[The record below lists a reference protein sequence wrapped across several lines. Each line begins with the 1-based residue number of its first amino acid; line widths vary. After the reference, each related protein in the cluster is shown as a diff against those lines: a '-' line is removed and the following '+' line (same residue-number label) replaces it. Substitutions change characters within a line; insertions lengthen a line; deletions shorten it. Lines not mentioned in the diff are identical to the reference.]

1 MKIVAWALAAGMLVS
16 SSSAFAVNIDLSVW
30 TCKKFQSASD
40 EDVKIILA
48 WLDGYYRNDNDP
60 PVINLDRFVDNSKKL
75 GQYCA
80 ANPDMGLITA
90 TDKVFK

>member
-1 MKIVAWALAAGMLVS
+1 MKIIAWALAAGMLVS
-16 SSSAFAVNIDLSVW
+16 SGSAFADNIDLSVW
-30 TCKKFQSASD
+30 TCKKFQSAGD
-40 EDVKIILA
+40 EDVKIILS

-60 PVINLDRFVDNSKKL
+60 PVINLDRFVENAKRL

-80 ANPDMGLITA
+80 ANPEMGLITA

>member
-1 MKIVAWALAAGMLVS
+1 MKIVAWALAVGVLAWSG
-16 SSSAFAVNIDLSVW
+16 SAFADNIDLSVW

-40 EDVKIILA
+40 EDVKLILA

-60 PVINLDRFVDNSKKL
+60 PVINLDRFVDNAKKL
-75 GQYCA
+75 GQFCS

>member
-1 MKIVAWALAAGMLVS
+1 MKIFAWVLSAGMLVF
-16 SSSAFAVNIDLSVW
+16 SSSAFAADIDLSVW

-40 EDVKIILA
+40 EDVKLILA

-60 PVINLDRFVDNSKKL
+60 PVINLDRFVDNAKKL
-75 GQYCA
+75 GKFCSS
-80 ANPDMGLITA
+80 NPDLGLITA

>member
-1 MKIVAWALAAGMLVS
+1 MKIVAWALAAGILVWS
-16 SSSAFAVNIDLSVW
+16 GSAFAANIDLSVW

-40 EDVKIILA
+40 EDVKIILS

-60 PVINLDRFVDNSKKL
+60 PVINLDRFVENAKKL
-75 GQYCA
+75 GEYCS

>member
-1 MKIVAWALAAGMLVS
+1 MKTFASTLVVGMLLCC
-16 SSSAFAVNIDLSVW
+16 SSAFAANIDLSVW

-60 PVINLDRFVDNSKKL
+60 PVINLDRFVENAKKL
-75 GQYCA
+75 GQFCSD
-80 ANPDMGLITA
+80 NPDLGLITA

>member
-1 MKIVAWALAAGMLVS
+1 MKIFAWTLAIVVLAWSG
-16 SSSAFAVNIDLSVW
+16 SAFAANIDLSVW

-40 EDVKIILA
+40 EDVKLILA

-60 PVINLDRFVDNSKKL
+60 PVINLDRFVDNAKKL
-75 GQYCA
+75 GQFCS
-80 ANPDMGLITA
+80 ANPEMGLITA